1 MSVEITEIVPDIN
14 DIVKDVVE
22 SVPDTI
28 EIVPG
33 INVEMM
39 RDTVVENNDDMSIN
53 ISQENI
59 SQENISQ
66 ENISQENIDIEMKTN
81 MLINKNVIEIRLLA
95 KNLNIVNSSKYKKS
109 ELINLILEMDSNL
122 NCIVKE
128 SVDLNLDNIEN
139 KLLKEIK
146 LIAKTLNIKCWGK
159 NKDDLIEEIKLEEF
173 FKSQNI
179 NIYNEIYEN
188 IIKEITDKIINIYSE
203 KKFNNFMKRNRAKM
217 EKLAKKII
225 KEMKTG
231 NLEENYKNK
240 NVLISNNISSFFP
253 SL

>member
-39 RDTVVENNDDMSIN
+39 RDTVVENNDDMSI
-53 ISQENI
+53 
-59 SQENISQ
+59 NISQ